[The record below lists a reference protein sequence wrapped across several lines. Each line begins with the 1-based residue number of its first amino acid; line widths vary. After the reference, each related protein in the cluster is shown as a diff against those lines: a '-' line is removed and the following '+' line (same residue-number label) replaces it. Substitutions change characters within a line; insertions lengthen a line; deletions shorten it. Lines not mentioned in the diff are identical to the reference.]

1 METHRSQPLQLG
13 SRKPEDI
20 PWRGKRRQR
29 GETRGWSGVDT
40 READRRKS
48 APTAH
53 AIRIGDDRDRP
64 NLAPGASNNPV
75 LGGPDQ
81 YFDPTAFEFPEAGF
95 YGNLGRNTL
104 IGPGFANFDFSV
116 FKNTAEPAIS
126 EQFQIQFRVEFF
138 NLFNRVNFGEVSE
151 RLFTSRGGRRGS
163 AGRISSTT
171 TTSRQIQ
178 MGLKIL
184 F

>member
-1 METHRSQPLQLG
+1 M
-13 SRKPEDI
+13 
-20 PWRGKRRQR
+20 
-29 GETRGWSGVDT
+29 
-40 READRRKS
+40 
-48 APTAH
+48 
-53 AIRIGDDRDRP
+53 
-64 NLAPGASNNPV
+64 

-116 FKNTAEPAIS
+116 FENTAEPAIS

-138 NLFNRVNFGEVSE
+138 NLFNHPYFAFPNTNV
-151 RLFTSRGGRRGS
+151 FTSKRVRSGS
-163 AGRISSTT
+163 SGRINETFNVG
-171 TTSRQIQ
+171 REIQ
-178 MGLKIL
+178 FGLKVT